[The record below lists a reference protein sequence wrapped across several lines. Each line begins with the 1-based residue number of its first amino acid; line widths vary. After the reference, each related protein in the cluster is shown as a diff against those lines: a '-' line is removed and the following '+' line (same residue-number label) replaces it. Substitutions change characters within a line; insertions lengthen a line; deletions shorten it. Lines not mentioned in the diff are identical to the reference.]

1 MLPDEQEVQD
11 MKLRIGLMEKDVHQT
26 NVLCE
31 RLSNS
36 IEKIQELS
44 QNLFQMIKL
53 QEQKHEQ
60 HDKSESE
67 IKGDIK
73 DLHDRIDQVE
83 RHISQRIDDLRS
95 DLMSH
100 KQKDKNMIGEVAS
113 QIERWKWMIFGA
125 VLALGFLLGK
135 LEIGALLSMLN

>member
-1 MLPDEQEVQD
+1 MYPEEQELQD
-11 MKLRIGLMEKDVHQT
+11 MKLKVGLMEKDIHQT
-26 NVLCE
+26 SILCE
-31 RLSNS
+31 RLSHS
-36 IEKIQELS
+36 IEKIQELN

-60 HDKSESE
+60 HDKAESE

-95 DLMSH
+95 DLMAH
-100 KQKDKNMIGEVAS
+100 KQKDRSMIIEVAS
-113 QIERWKWMIFGA
+113 QVEKWKWMILGA

-135 LEIGALLSMLN
+135 FEMNTILDLLK